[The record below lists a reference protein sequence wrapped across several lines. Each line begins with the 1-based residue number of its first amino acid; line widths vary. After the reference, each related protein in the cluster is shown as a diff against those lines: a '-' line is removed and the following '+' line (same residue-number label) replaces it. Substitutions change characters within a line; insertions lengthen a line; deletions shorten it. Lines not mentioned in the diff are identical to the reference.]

1 MNLKILLILS
11 LGHLVT
17 DITQGGL
24 PILLPFIKQTLNLSY
39 AASGAIIMTSNIT
52 SSIIQPLLGYLSD
65 RWGGIWMLP
74 AGVAVS
80 GLGFSALGYAPGYT
94 HLLLAVLISGLGV
107 ASYHPEGF
115 KVAQYF
121 TGDRKVTGMSFFS
134 VGGNLGFAL
143 GPLMAVYAHRWM
155 GLKGTVLFAVPG
167 LVMAVILLTAMP
179 TLVAPQRR
187 ERSDRIT
194 MKAATPPR
202 PLGRHG
208 ISLTLLILAVT
219 MRSWVQMGLVA
230 FIPFYFVNIL
240 EGDPVLVGKL
250 ISVFLIAGAFGTL
263 VGAPVADRFGHKRFF
278 VVSMA
283 LMTPLLWLF
292 MQVEGVRLY
301 LVLGLVGAVLVSTF
315 SVTIVMAQQI
325 LPDRLGVASGLMVGF
340 AIGTGGIGATFLG
353 WLADYWGVVM
363 VLRLIAWLPLI
374 GVMFTLGMPYPPRF
388 AGPPSDEDRV
398 TGS

>member
-1 MNLKILLILS
+1 MNLKVLLILS

-24 PILLPFIKQTLNLSY
+24 PILLPFIKETLNLSY
-39 AASGAIIMTSNIT
+39 AAAGAIIMAGNIT
-52 SSIIQPLLGYLSD
+52 SSIIQPFLGYLSD

-74 AGVAVS
+74 VGVAVS
-80 GLGFSALGYAPGYT
+80 CVGFSVLGFAPSYAY
-94 HLLLAVLISGLGV
+94 LLLAVLISGLGV

-121 TGDRKVTGMSFFS
+121 TGDRKVTGMSFFA
-134 VGGNLGFAL
+134 VGGSLGYAL
-143 GPLMAVYAHRWM
+143 GPLLAVYSYRWM
-155 GLKGTVLFAVPG
+155 GLKGTVVFAVPG
-167 LVMAVILLTAMP
+167 LLMAVILLTVMP
-179 TLVAPQRR
+179 TLMAPQRR
-187 ERSDRIT
+187 ENSDRVRSEAST
-194 MKAATPPR
+194 PR
-202 PLGRHG
+202 PLGSRW
-208 ISLTLLILAVT
+208 IPLTLLILAVT

-240 EGDPVLVGKL
+240 NGDPIRVGKL

-263 VGAPVADRFGHKRFF
+263 LGAPVADRFGHKRFF

-292 MQVEGVRLY
+292 MQVEGLWLY
-301 LVLGLVGAVLVSTF
+301 IVLGLVGAVLVSTF

-340 AIGTGGIGATFLG
+340 AIGTGGIGVTFLG
-353 WLADYWGVVM
+353 WLADYWGVLM
-363 VLRLIAWLPLI
+363 VLRLTAWLPLI
-374 GVMFTLGMPYPPRF
+374 GVLFTLSMPYPPRF
-388 AGPPSDEDRV
+388 ASSVSSEA
-398 TGS
+398 

>member
-11 LGHLVT
+11 LGHLIT

-24 PILLPFIKQTLNLSY
+24 PILLPFIKETLHLSY
-39 AASGAIIMTSNIT
+39 AASGAIIMASNIT
-52 SSIIQPLLGYLSD
+52 SSIIQPFLGYLSD

-80 GLGFSALGYAPGYT
+80 CIGFSALGFAPSYAY
-94 HLLLAVLISGLGV
+94 LLLTVLISGLGV

-143 GPLMAVYAHRWM
+143 GPLLAVYSYSWL
-155 GLKGTVLFAVPG
+155 GLQGTVLFAVPG
-167 LVMAVILLTAMP
+167 LLMGVVLLAVMP
-179 TLVAPQRR
+179 TLLAPQKR
-187 ERSDRIT
+187 ERSDHIRGE
-194 MKAATPPR
+194 ASAPR
-202 PLGRHG
+202 PLGNRWLP
-208 ISLTLLILAVT
+208 LTLLILAVT

-230 FIPFYFVNIL
+230 FIPFYFVNVL
-240 EGDPVLVGKL
+240 EGDPILVGKL
-250 ISVFLIAGAFGTL
+250 ISVFLIAGAVGTL
-263 VGAPVADRFGHKRFF
+263 LGAPVADRFGHKRFF
-278 VVSMA
+278 AASMA

-292 MQVEGVRLY
+292 MRVEGFRLY
-301 LVLGLVGAVLVSTF
+301 MLLGLIGAVLVSTF

-325 LPDRLGVASGLMVGF
+325 LPERLGVASGLMVGF

-363 VLRLIAWLPLI
+363 VLRLVAWLPLI
-374 GVMFTLGMPYPPRF
+374 GVLFTLCMPYPPRF
-388 AGPPSDEDRV
+388 DRTPAGES
-398 TGS
+398 SIASS

>member
-1 MNLKILLILS
+1 MNLRILLILS
-11 LGHLVT
+11 LGHLIT

-24 PILLPFIKQTLNLSY
+24 PILLPFIKQTLNLTY
-39 AASGAIIMTSNIT
+39 AASGAIIMASNIT
-52 SSIIQPLLGYLSD
+52 SSIIQPFLGYLSD

-80 GLGFSALGYAPGYT
+80 CAGFSVLGYAPSYAYI
-94 HLLLAVLISGLGV
+94 LLAVLISGLGV

-143 GPLMAVYAHRWM
+143 GPLLAVYSYNWM
-155 GLKGTVLFAVPG
+155 GLKGTVLFVVPG
-167 LVMAVILLTAMP
+167 LLMAAILLTITP
-179 TLVAPQRR
+179 TLLAPHGR
-187 ERSDRIT
+187 ESSDRVSRESSI
-194 MKAATPPR
+194 PR
-202 PLGRHG
+202 PLGSRW

-230 FIPFYFVNIL
+230 FIPFYFVSIL
-240 EGDPVLVGKL
+240 EGDPIRAGKL

-263 VGAPVADRFGHKRFF
+263 LGAPFADRFGHKRFF
-278 VVSMA
+278 VVSLA

-292 MQVEGVRLY
+292 LQVDGHWLY
-301 LVLGLVGAVLVSTF
+301 VVLGLVGAVLVSTF

-363 VLRLIAWLPLI
+363 VLRLTAWLPLI
-374 GVMFTLGMPYPPRF
+374 GVLFTLCMPYPVRF
-388 AGPPSDEDRV
+388 ARTPTGEDYM

>member
-1 MNLKILLILS
+1 MNLKVLLILS

-24 PILLPFIKQTLNLSY
+24 PILLPFIKETLNLSY
-39 AASGAIIMTSNIT
+39 AAAGAIIMAGNIT
-52 SSIIQPLLGYLSD
+52 SSIIQPFLGYLSD

-74 AGVAVS
+74 VGVAVS
-80 GLGFSALGYAPGYT
+80 CAGFSVLGFAPSYAY
-94 HLLLAVLISGLGV
+94 LLVAVLISGLGV

-121 TGDRKVTGMSFFS
+121 TGDRKVTGMSFFA
-134 VGGNLGFAL
+134 VGGSLGYAL
-143 GPLMAVYAHRWM
+143 GPLLAVYSYRWM

-167 LVMAVILLTAMP
+167 LLMAVILLTVMP
-179 TLVAPQRR
+179 NLLASQRGESSDRVRR
-187 ERSDRIT
+187 EAST
-194 MKAATPPR
+194 PR
-202 PLGRHG
+202 PLGSRW
-208 ISLTLLILAVT
+208 IPLTFLILAVT

-240 EGDPVLVGKL
+240 NGDPIRVGKL

-263 VGAPVADRFGHKRFF
+263 LGAPVADRFGPKRFF

-292 MQVEGVRLY
+292 MQVEGLWLY
-301 LVLGLVGAVLVSTF
+301 IVLGLVGAVLVSTF

-353 WLADYWGVVM
+353 WLADYWGVTM
-363 VLRLIAWLPLI
+363 VLRLTAWLPLI
-374 GVMFTLGMPYPPRF
+374 GMLFTLCMPYPPRF
-388 AGPPSDEDRV
+388 AGSVSSER
-398 TGS
+398 